1 VSQDDSADKTEKPT
15 PKKLRD
21 ARKRGDVPKS
31 KDLSSTVGTLVWL
44 LMMAAMLP
52 LFRQELSELINR
64 VFLAMRHRGHVQ
76 DAVVPVAMDAV
87 RVLMVV
93 GVAPALLAG
102 VIGTLVEF
110 LQVRGV
116 FTFEKITPDLKHLN
130 PVEGVKKMFSP
141 ENLIEL
147 IKSIVKATLIIG
159 LFIVLARMHANDMF
173 LLSTADPRQVGG
185 LWWRISMVFII
196 WTLVFFLLLSLG
208 DAMLQQFNYIK
219 KLRMSRRDIKQE
231 FREDEGDPYIKQK
244 RKQLHQEWAQ
254 QNMKAGVR
262 RANVVVTNPTH
273 LAVAIYYEKGE
284 TVVPIVT
291 AKGEDEMARVIR
303 ETAEEEGI
311 PMMRN
316 VDLARALYA
325 EVEMDDY
332 VPRELFEAIAQVLIW
347 ARDVRAAGEGDEL
360 PPPPDV
366 AVPVLPTKI
375 ALED

>member
-1 VSQDDSADKTEKPT
+1 
-15 PKKLRD
+15 
-21 ARKRGDVPKS
+21 
-31 KDLSSTVGTLVWL
+31 
-44 LMMAAMLP
+44 
-52 LFRQELSELINR
+52 
-64 VFLAMRHRGHVQ
+64 
-76 DAVVPVAMDAV
+76 
-87 RVLMVV
+87 
-93 GVAPALLAG
+93 
-102 VIGTLVEF
+102 
-110 LQVRGV
+110 VRGV
-116 FTFEKITPDLKHLN
+116 FTFEKVKPDLKHLN

-141 ENLIEL
+141 ENLIEVV
-147 IKSIVKATLIIG
+147 KSIVKAVLIIS

-173 LLSTADPRQVGG
+173 LLSTADPRRVGG
-185 LWWRISMVFII
+185 LWWRISMVFIV

-231 FREDEGDPYIKQK
+231 YREDEGDPYIKQQ

-303 ETAEEEGI
+303 ETAQEEGI
-311 PMMRN
+311 PMLRN

-347 ARDVRAAGEGDEL
+347 ARKVRDAEEDEAG
-360 PPPPDV
+360 PPPPEIT
-366 AVPVLPTKI
+366 VPVLP
-375 ALED
+375 ARGLPVE